1 MTPTRATALAALTA
15 TGLWTCATAK
25 PLEAAASVAGS
36 GEPRTSPRPV
46 CVDRPAVRP
55 ALGRLREALAH
66 GRFVTYQPTSLKV
79 VNGQVM
85 PAQAASIRADLS
97 VLRQRF
103 DGLITYDAIHG
114 NEALPGIAAAL
125 NFRALII
132 GVWDPRDERQI
143 EAAIDAAHHFPQ
155 LVAGISLGNE
165 LIFSRRMEPAQ
176 LAARIAQLR
185 QRLPAT
191 PLSTTEPFH
200 IYHGATAAELVGQL
214 DFLLAN
220 VHPVFQPWFRGAN
233 DATAAQF
240 VVNVL
245 GELAPFACGPILA
258 KETGV
263 PTAPASAGFSSARQA
278 SFYRA
283 LRERLPPSGTRAFA
297 YFAAFDAPWR
307 AFDAL
312 AVPGATPGVHPE
324 EAHWGLYDA
333 QRVPKAAA
341 QELPEL
347 PKLPLVYPTRTSS
360 RSLHREV
367 HLHRVAG
374 VGLRWRIDDENA

>member
-1 MTPTRATALAALTA
+1 MGCCPTLLRRVSHNPEGAAGAAKIAPRTRVTALVALIAA
-15 TGLWTCATAK
+15 GLWPACA
-25 PLEAAASVAGS
+25 PMVGS
-36 GEPRTSPRPV
+36 GAPRTASRPV

-85 PAQAASIRADLS
+85 SAQAMGIRADLE

-114 NEALPGIAAAL
+114 NEALPAIAAAL
-125 NFRALII
+125 SFRALII
-132 GVWDPRDERQI
+132 GVWDPLDERQV
-143 EAAIDAAHHFPQ
+143 EAAMAAVHHFPR
-155 LVAGISLGNE
+155 LVVGISLGNE
-165 LIFSRRMEPAQ
+165 LLFSGRMKSAQ
-176 LAARIAQLR
+176 LAGRFAYLR
-185 QRLPAT
+185 ERLPAT

-200 IYHGATAAELVGQL
+200 VYHDAAASPLLGQL

-220 VHPVFQPWFRGAN
+220 VHPVFQPWFRGAD

-245 GELAPFACGPILA
+245 SELTPLSCGPVIA

-263 PTAPASAGFSSARQA
+263 PTAPASAGFRSARQA
-278 SFYRA
+278 SFYRE
-283 LRERLPPSGTRAFA
+283 LRERLPPSAARAFA

-312 AVPGATPGVHPE
+312 AVPGATPGPHPE

-333 QRVPKAAA
+333 QRVPKTAA
-341 QELPEL
+341 QELPLL
-347 PKLPLVYPTRTSS
+347 PR
-360 RSLHREV
+360 
-367 HLHRVAG
+367 
-374 VGLRWRIDDENA
+374 